1 MVDEF
6 GGPATP
12 GIGFAIGMERIIP
25 LIKDAMSEPSGPD
38 LLFCPLG
45 DKALEKAFLLTE
57 QLRAEG
63 LWVEMNHESTSLR
76 SQMRKANRINAKHIA
91 VVGEDEL
98 AQNEVTVK
106 NMSSREETRVA
117 LEAGQLIDI
126 FDVKK

>member
-1 MVDEF
+1 
-6 GGPATP
+6 
-12 GIGFAIGMERIIP
+12 
-25 LIKDAMSEPSGPD
+25 
-38 LLFCPLG
+38 
-45 DKALEKAFLLTE
+45 
-57 QLRAEG
+57 
-63 LWVEMNHESTSLR
+63 MNHESTSIR
-76 SQMRKANRINAKHIA
+76 SQMRKANRINAKHVA